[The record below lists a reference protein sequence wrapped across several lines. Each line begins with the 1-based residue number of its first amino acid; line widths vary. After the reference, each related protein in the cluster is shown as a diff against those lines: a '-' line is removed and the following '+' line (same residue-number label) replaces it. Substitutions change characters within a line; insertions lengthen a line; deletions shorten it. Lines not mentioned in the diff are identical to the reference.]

1 MVTIQCLPRPPVLGN
16 MNMTENL
23 RITRLQNTPMVFP
36 YQQDPVRLLFLSSVE
51 LNESAADSNP
61 GPNQYRVQ
69 HDPTQHSPPSF
80 TMGARFTDH
89 TPQSTGPGPSNYH
102 PKQRPSSAVSITP
115 RRSREKSELN
125 YYRSVFTNFL
135 FLFSAESCVP
145 GANHYH
151 VPPSLTRRGIS
162 SGHMTSLKGRRSIV
176 CYCGFP
182 SSHLSRLASLAL

>member
-1 MVTIQCLPRPPVLGN
+1 
-16 MNMTENL
+16 MTENL
-23 RITRLQNTPMVFP
+23 WITQLQNTPMVFP
-36 YQQDPVRLLFLSSVE
+36 YQQDPVRPHFLSSTE
-51 LNESAADSNP
+51 LNESADSNP

-69 HDPTQHSPPSF
+69 HDLTQHSPPSF
-80 TMGARFTDH
+80 SMGTRFTDH
-89 TPQSTGPGPSNYH
+89 APQSTRPGPSNYH

-125 YYRSVFTNFL
+125 YYKSVFTYFL
-135 FLFSAESCVP
+135 FLFLAESCVP

-162 SGHMTSLKGRRSIV
+162 SGPMTSLKGRRSTV
-176 CYCGFP
+176 CYSGFP

>member
-1 MVTIQCLPRPPVLGN
+1 MCLPRPPVLGN

-51 LNESAADSNP
+51 LTESAADSNP

-115 RRSREKSELN
+115 RRSREKK
-125 YYRSVFTNFL
+125 
-135 FLFSAESCVP
+135 SCVP

-176 CYCGFP
+176 CYSGFP